1 MPVVNTVYFDPA
13 VGGTGLTVTDDG
25 NSQTGLDNDGHRVRF
40 VPALQNLVY
49 IGAFVKQR
57 AVDVDAAVD
66 EVIAAKNT
74 MKQYV
79 DAAVDEMMDVLDDA
93 VDEVMDVLDDAI
105 AAKNTIEQ
113 YVDDAQ
119 AIADD
124 SAASALLAEKWAS
137 QITFPVADTRWS
149 AREYANHA
157 KSIADSM
164 VNNIGLSRVDGGD
177 AMTTVYAT
185 TIDGGGAASVFT
197 GAINCGNAI

>member
-13 VGGTGLTVTDDG
+13 VGGTGLTVSDDG
-25 NSQTGLDNDGHRVRF
+25 NPVSGLDADGHRVRF

-57 AVDVDAAVD
+57 AVDVDA
-66 EVIAAKNT
+66 
-74 MKQYV
+74 
-79 DAAVDEMMDVLDDA
+79 A

-137 QITFPVADTRWS
+137 QLTFPVADTRWS
-149 AREYANHA
+149 AREYANQA
-157 KSIADSM
+157 KSTADSM
-164 VNNIGLSRVDGGD
+164 VNNIGLSRADGGD
-177 AMTTVYAT
+177 AMTVIDAT

>member
-13 VGGTGLTVTDDG
+13 VGGTGLTVSDDG
-25 NSQTGLDNDGHRVRF
+25 NPVSGLDADGHRVRF

-57 AVDVDAAVD
+57 AADVD
-66 EVIAAKNT
+66 T
-74 MKQYV
+74 
-79 DAAVDEMMDVLDDA
+79 A

-105 AAKNTIEQ
+105 AAKNTIEG
-113 YVDDAQ
+113 YIDDAK

-124 SAASALLAEKWAS
+124 SADSALLAEKWAS
-137 QITFPVADTRWS
+137 QLTFPVADTRWS
-149 AREYANHA
+149 AREYAYQA
-157 KSIADSM
+157 KSTADSM

-177 AMTTVYAT
+177 AMTTVFAT

>member
-13 VGGTGLTVTDDG
+13 VGGTGLTVSDDG
-25 NSQTGLDNDGHRVRF
+25 NPVSGLDADGHRVRF

-66 EVIAAKNT
+66 EV
-74 MKQYV
+74 
-79 DAAVDEMMDVLDDA
+79 
-93 VDEVMDVLDDAI
+93 MDVLDDAI
-105 AAKNTIEQ
+105 AVKNTIEQ

-137 QITFPVADTRWS
+137 QLTFPVADTRWS
-149 AREYANHA
+149 AREYANQA
-157 KSIADSM
+157 KSTADSM

-177 AMTTVYAT
+177 AMTTIYAT

>member
-13 VGGTGLTVTDDG
+13 VGGTGLTVSDDG
-25 NSQTGLDNDGHRVRF
+25 DPIRGLDNDGHRVRF

-57 AVDVDAAVD
+57 AVDVDA
-66 EVIAAKNT
+66 
-74 MKQYV
+74 
-79 DAAVDEMMDVLDDA
+79 A

-149 AREYANHA
+149 AREYANQA
-157 KSIADSM
+157 KSTADSM

-177 AMTTVYAT
+177 SFTSIRSSS
-185 TIDGGGAASVFT
+185 IDGGSSGTVATVN
-197 GAINCGNAI
+197 INCGNAI

>member
-13 VGGTGLTVTDDG
+13 VGGTGLTVSDDG
-25 NSQTGLDNDGHRVRF
+25 HPVSGLDNNGHRVRF

-57 AVDVDAAVD
+57 AVAVDA
-66 EVIAAKNT
+66 
-74 MKQYV
+74 
-79 DAAVDEMMDVLDDA
+79 A

-149 AREYANHA
+149 AREYANQA
-157 KSIADSM
+157 KSTADSM

-177 AMTTVYAT
+177 AMTTVFAT

>member
-13 VGGTGLTVTDDG
+13 VGGTGLTVSDDG
-25 NSQTGLDNDGHRVRF
+25 GPDGLDADGHRVRF

-57 AVDVDAAVD
+57 
-66 EVIAAKNT
+66 
-74 MKQYV
+74 
-79 DAAVDEMMDVLDDA
+79 

-113 YVDDAQ
+113 YIDDAQ

-137 QITFPVADTRWS
+137 QLTFPVADTRWS
-149 AREYANHA
+149 AREYANQA
-157 KSIADSM
+157 KSTADSM

-177 AMTTVYAT
+177 AMTTVFAT

>member
-13 VGGTGLTVTDDG
+13 VGGTGLTVSDDG
-25 NSQTGLDNDGHRVRF
+25 HPQFGLDNDGHRVRF

-57 AVDVDAAVD
+57 ALDVDA
-66 EVIAAKNT
+66 
-74 MKQYV
+74 
-79 DAAVDEMMDVLDDA
+79 A

-137 QITFPVADTRWS
+137 QLTFPVADTRWS
-149 AREYANHA
+149 AREYANQA
-157 KSIADSM
+157 KSTADSM

-177 AMTTVYAT
+177 AMTTVFAT

>member
-13 VGGTGLTVTDDG
+13 VGGTGLTVSDDG
-25 NSQTGLDNDGHRVRF
+25 NPVSGLDADGHRVRF

-49 IGAFVKQR
+49 IGNFVKQR
-57 AVDVDAAVD
+57 AADVDA
-66 EVIAAKNT
+66 
-74 MKQYV
+74 
-79 DAAVDEMMDVLDDA
+79 A

-105 AAKNTIEQ
+105 AAKNNIEQ

-149 AREYANHA
+149 AREYANQA
-157 KSIADSM
+157 KSTADSM

-177 AMTTVYAT
+177 AMTTVFAT

>member
-13 VGGTGLTVTDDG
+13 VGGSGLTVSDDG
-25 NSQTGLDNDGHRVRF
+25 NPVSGLDADGHRVRF

-66 EVIAAKNT
+66 EV
-74 MKQYV
+74 MG
-79 DAAVDEMMDVLDDA
+79 VLD
-93 VDEVMDVLDDAI
+93 EAI
-105 AAKNTIEQ
+105 AAKNMIEG
-113 YVDDAQ
+113 YIDDAQ

-124 SAASALLAEKWAS
+124 SADSALLAEKWAS
-137 QITFPVADTRWS
+137 QLTFPVADTRWS
-149 AREYANHA
+149 AREYANQA
-157 KSIADSM
+157 KSTADSM

-177 AMTTVYAT
+177 AITTVFAT

>member
-13 VGGTGLTVTDDG
+13 VGGTGLTVSDDG
-25 NSQTGLDNDGHRVRF
+25 NPVSGLDADGHRVRF

-66 EVIAAKNT
+66 EV
-74 MKQYV
+74 
-79 DAAVDEMMDVLDDA
+79 
-93 VDEVMDVLDDAI
+93 MDVLDDAI

-119 AIADD
+119 AIADA

-149 AREYANHA
+149 AREYANQA

-177 AMTTVYAT
+177 AMTTVFAT

-197 GAINCGNAI
+197 WAINCGNAI

>member
-13 VGGTGLTVTDDG
+13 VGGTGLTVSDDG
-25 NSQTGLDNDGHRVRF
+25 NKQTGLDNNGHRVRF

-49 IGAFVKQR
+49 IGAFVKKR
-57 AVDVDAAVD
+57 AVDVDA
-66 EVIAAKNT
+66 
-74 MKQYV
+74 
-79 DAAVDEMMDVLDDA
+79 A

-113 YVDDAQ
+113 YIDDAQ

-137 QITFPVADTRWS
+137 QLTFPVADTRWS
-149 AREYANHA
+149 AREYANQA
-157 KSIADSM
+157 KSTADSM

-177 AMTTVYAT
+177 AMTTVFAT

>member
-13 VGGTGLTVTDDG
+13 VGGTGLTVSDDG
-25 NSQTGLDNDGHRVRF
+25 NPVSGLDADGHRVRF

-49 IGAFVKQR
+49 IGNFVKQR
-57 AVDVDAAVD
+57 AANVDAAVD
-66 EVIAAKNT
+66 EVR
-74 MKQYV
+74 
-79 DAAVDEMMDVLDDA
+79 DALDN
-93 VDEVMDVLDDAI
+93 AI

-137 QITFPVADTRWS
+137 QTTFPVADTRWS
-149 AREYANHA
+149 AREYANQA
-157 KSIADSM
+157 KSTSDSM

>member
-13 VGGTGLTVTDDG
+13 VGGTGLTVSDDG
-25 NSQTGLDNDGHRVRF
+25 NPQFGLDNDGHRVRF

-49 IGAFVKQR
+49 IGNFVKQR
-57 AVDVDAAVD
+57 AVDVDA
-66 EVIAAKNT
+66 
-74 MKQYV
+74 
-79 DAAVDEMMDVLDDA
+79 A

-149 AREYANHA
+149 AREYANQA

-177 AMTTVYAT
+177 AMTTVFAT

>member
-13 VGGTGLTVTDDG
+13 VGGTGLTVSDDG
-25 NSQTGLDNDGHRVRF
+25 NPVSGLDADGHRVRF

-66 EVIAAKNT
+66 EV
-74 MKQYV
+74 
-79 DAAVDEMMDVLDDA
+79 
-93 VDEVMDVLDDAI
+93 MDVLDDAI

-113 YVDDAQ
+113 YIDDAQ

-137 QITFPVADTRWS
+137 QLTFPVADTRWS

-185 TIDGGGAASVFT
+185 TIDGGGASSVFT

>member
-13 VGGTGLTVTDDG
+13 VGGTGLTVSDDG
-25 NSQTGLDNDGHRVRF
+25 GPHGLDADGHRVRF

-66 EVIAAKNT
+66 EV
-74 MKQYV
+74 
-79 DAAVDEMMDVLDDA
+79 MDVLD
-93 VDEVMDVLDDAI
+93 EAI

-137 QITFPVADTRWS
+137 QLTFPVADTRWS
-149 AREYANHA
+149 AREYAYQA
-157 KSIADSM
+157 KSTADSM

-177 AMTTVYAT
+177 AMTTVFAT

>member
-13 VGGTGLTVTDDG
+13 VGGTGLTVSDDG
-25 NSQTGLDNDGHRVRF
+25 NPQFGLDNNGHRVRF

-49 IGAFVKQR
+49 IGAFVKKR
-57 AVDVDAAVD
+57 AVDVDA
-66 EVIAAKNT
+66 
-74 MKQYV
+74 
-79 DAAVDEMMDVLDDA
+79 A

-113 YVDDAQ
+113 YVDDAK

-124 SAASALLAEKWAS
+124 SADSALLAEKWAS
-137 QITFPVADTRWS
+137 QLTFPVADTRWS
-149 AREYANHA
+149 AREYANQA
-157 KSIADSM
+157 KSTADSM

-177 AMTTVYAT
+177 AMTTVFAT

>member
-13 VGGTGLTVTDDG
+13 VGGTGLTVSDDG
-25 NSQTGLDNDGHRVRF
+25 HPQFGLDADGHRVRF

-57 AVDVDAAVD
+57 A
-66 EVIAAKNT
+66 
-74 MKQYV
+74 
-79 DAAVDEMMDVLDDA
+79 
-93 VDEVMDVLDDAI
+93 DEVMDVLDDAI
-105 AAKNTIEQ
+105 AAKNAIEGH
-113 YVDDAQ
+113 V
-119 AIADD
+119 DD

-137 QITFPVADTRWS
+137 QLTFPVADTRWS
-149 AREYANHA
+149 AREYANQA
-157 KSIADSM
+157 KSTADSM

-177 AMTTVYAT
+177 AMTIVFAT

>member
-13 VGGTGLTVTDDG
+13 VGGTGLTVSDDG
-25 NSQTGLDNDGHRVRF
+25 NNMTGLDNDGHRVRF

-49 IGAFVKQR
+49 IGNFVKQR

-66 EVIAAKNT
+66 EV
-74 MKQYV
+74 
-79 DAAVDEMMDVLDDA
+79 MDVLD
-93 VDEVMDVLDDAI
+93 EAI
-105 AAKNTIEQ
+105 AAKNTIEGHI
-113 YVDDAQ
+113 DDAQ

-124 SAASALLAEKWAS
+124 SADSALLAEKWAS
-137 QITFPVADTRWS
+137 QLTFPVADTRWS
-149 AREYANHA
+149 AREYANQA
-157 KSIADSM
+157 KSTADSM

-177 AMTTVYAT
+177 AMTTVFAT

>member
-13 VGGTGLTVTDDG
+13 VGGTGLTVSDDG
-25 NSQTGLDNDGHRVRF
+25 HPTRGLDNNGHRVRF

-49 IGAFVKQR
+49 IGAFVKKR

-66 EVIAAKNT
+66 KVIAAKNT
-74 MKQYV
+74 MEQYV
-79 DAAVDEMMDVLDDA
+79 DAA

-137 QITFPVADTRWS
+137 HSLPLQKRRF
-149 AREYANHA
+149 YAP
-157 KSIADSM
+157 
-164 VNNIGLSRVDGGD
+164 
-177 AMTTVYAT
+177 
-185 TIDGGGAASVFT
+185 
-197 GAINCGNAI
+197 

>member
-25 NSQTGLDNDGHRVRF
+25 NPQSGLDNDGHRVRF

-66 EVIAAKNT
+66 EV
-74 MKQYV
+74 
-79 DAAVDEMMDVLDDA
+79 
-93 VDEVMDVLDDAI
+93 MDVLDDAI
-105 AAKNTIEQ
+105 AAKNAIEQ

-149 AREYANHA
+149 AREYANQA
-157 KSIADSM
+157 KSTADSM

-177 AMTTVYAT
+177 AMTTIYAT

>member
-13 VGGTGLTVTDDG
+13 VGGTGLTVSDDG
-25 NSQTGLDNDGHRVRF
+25 NPQFGLDNDGHRVRF

-66 EVIAAKNT
+66 EV
-74 MKQYV
+74 
-79 DAAVDEMMDVLDDA
+79 
-93 VDEVMDVLDDAI
+93 MDVLDDAI
-105 AAKNTIEQ
+105 AAKNNIEQ
-113 YVDDAQ
+113 YIDDAQ

-137 QITFPVADTRWS
+137 QLTYPVADTRWS
-149 AREYANHA
+149 AREYANQA
-157 KSIADSM
+157 KSTADSM

>member
-13 VGGTGLTVTDDG
+13 VGGTGLTVSDDG
-25 NSQTGLDNDGHRVRF
+25 DPIRGLDNDGHRVRF

-49 IGAFVKQR
+49 IGNFVKQR
-57 AVDVDAAVD
+57 AVDVDA
-66 EVIAAKNT
+66 
-74 MKQYV
+74 
-79 DAAVDEMMDVLDDA
+79 A

-137 QITFPVADTRWS
+137 QLTFPVADTRWS
-149 AREYANHA
+149 AREYANQA

-177 AMTTVYAT
+177 AMTTIYAT

>member
-13 VGGTGLTVTDDG
+13 VGGTGLTVSDDG
-25 NSQTGLDNDGHRVRF
+25 DPIRGLDNNGHRVRF

-57 AVDVDAAVD
+57 AAAV
-66 EVIAAKNT
+66 
-74 MKQYV
+74 
-79 DAAVDEMMDVLDDA
+79 DDA

-137 QITFPVADTRWS
+137 QLTFPVADTRWS
-149 AREYANHA
+149 AREYANQA
-157 KSIADSM
+157 KSTADSM

-177 AMTTVYAT
+177 AMTTVFAT

>member
-13 VGGTGLTVTDDG
+13 VGGTGLTVSDDG
-25 NSQTGLDNDGHRVRF
+25 DPQVGLDADGHRVRF

-57 AVDVDAAVD
+57 A
-66 EVIAAKNT
+66 
-74 MKQYV
+74 
-79 DAAVDEMMDVLDDA
+79 
-93 VDEVMDVLDDAI
+93 DEVMGVLDDAI

-113 YVDDAQ
+113 HV
-119 AIADD
+119 DD

-137 QITFPVADTRWS
+137 QLTFPVADTRWS
-149 AREYANHA
+149 AREYANQA
-157 KSIADSM
+157 KSTADSM

-177 AMTTVYAT
+177 AMTTVFAT

>member
-13 VGGTGLTVTDDG
+13 VGGTGLTVSDDG
-25 NSQTGLDNDGHRVRF
+25 DPIRGLDADGHRVRF

-66 EVIAAKNT
+66 EV
-74 MKQYV
+74 
-79 DAAVDEMMDVLDDA
+79 MDVLD
-93 VDEVMDVLDDAI
+93 EAI
-105 AAKNTIEQ
+105 AAKNTIEG
-113 YVDDAQ
+113 YIDDAQ

-124 SAASALLAEKWAS
+124 SADSALLAEKWAS
-137 QITFPVADTRWS
+137 QLTFPVADTRWS
-149 AREYANHA
+149 AREYANQA
-157 KSIADSM
+157 KSTADSM

-177 AMTTVYAT
+177 AMTTVFAT

>member
-13 VGGTGLTVTDDG
+13 VGGTGLTVSDDG
-25 NSQTGLDNDGHRVRF
+25 DPIRGLDNNGHRVRF

-66 EVIAAKNT
+66 EV
-74 MKQYV
+74 MG
-79 DAAVDEMMDVLDDA
+79 A
-93 VDEVMDVLDDAI
+93 VDEVMDVLDEAI
-105 AAKNTIEQ
+105 AAKNTIEG
-113 YVDDAQ
+113 YIDDAK

-124 SAASALLAEKWAS
+124 SADSALLAENSALLAEKWAS
-137 QITFPVADTRWS
+137 QLTFPVADTRWS
-149 AREYANHA
+149 AREYANQA
-157 KSIADSM
+157 KSTADSM

-177 AMTTVYAT
+177 AMTTIFAT
-185 TIDGGGAASVFT
+185 TVDGGGTASVFT

>member
-1 MPVVNTVYFDPA
+1 MDA
-13 VGGTGLTVTDDG
+13 
-25 NSQTGLDNDGHRVRF
+25 DGHRVRF

-66 EVIAAKNT
+66 EV
-74 MKQYV
+74 
-79 DAAVDEMMDVLDDA
+79 
-93 VDEVMDVLDDAI
+93 MDVLDDAI

-124 SAASALLAEKWAS
+124 SADSALLAEKWAS
-137 QITFPVADTRWS
+137 QLTFPVADTRWS
-149 AREYANHA
+149 AREYANQA
-157 KSIADSM
+157 KSTADSM

-177 AMTTVYAT
+177 AMTTVFAT

>member
-13 VGGTGLTVTDDG
+13 VGGTGLTVSDDG
-25 NSQTGLDNDGHRVRF
+25 NNQTGLDADGHRVRF

-66 EVIAAKNT
+66 EV
-74 MKQYV
+74 
-79 DAAVDEMMDVLDDA
+79 MDVLD
-93 VDEVMDVLDDAI
+93 EAI
-105 AAKNTIEQ
+105 AAKNTIEG
-113 YVDDAQ
+113 YIDDAQ

-124 SAASALLAEKWAS
+124 SADSALLAEKWAS
-137 QITFPVADTRWS
+137 QLTFPVADTRWS
-149 AREYANHA
+149 AREYANQA
-157 KSIADSM
+157 KSTADSM

-177 AMTTVYAT
+177 AMTTVFAT

>member
-13 VGGTGLTVTDDG
+13 VGGTGLTVSDDG
-25 NSQTGLDNDGHRVRF
+25 NNQTGLDADGHRVRF

-57 AVDVDAAVD
+57 AVDVDA
-66 EVIAAKNT
+66 
-74 MKQYV
+74 
-79 DAAVDEMMDVLDDA
+79 A

-149 AREYANHA
+149 AREYANQA
-157 KSIADSM
+157 KSTADSM

-177 AMTTVYAT
+177 AMTTVFAT

>member
-13 VGGTGLTVTDDG
+13 VGGTGLTVSDDG
-25 NSQTGLDNDGHRVRF
+25 HPQTGLDKNGHRVRF

-49 IGAFVKQR
+49 IGAFVKKR
-57 AVDVDAAVD
+57 AVDVDA
-66 EVIAAKNT
+66 
-74 MKQYV
+74 
-79 DAAVDEMMDVLDDA
+79 A

-113 YVDDAQ
+113 YVDDAK

-124 SAASALLAEKWAS
+124 SADSALLAEKWAS
-137 QITFPVADTRWS
+137 QLTFPVADTRWS
-149 AREYANHA
+149 AREYANQA
-157 KSIADSM
+157 KSTADSM

-177 AMTTVYAT
+177 AMTTVFAT